1 MTSNEIEICLANHF
15 GYRQNQIVPNVSYGL
30 GLHEVDLLIVS
41 KSGYCTEIE
50 IKVSISDLKADFKK
64 EHHHKSKKIKY
75 FYYAIPEELKEKAL
89 PLIPE
94 HAGLIVVK
102 AHTLN
107 VWEASYCSIV
117 KSPIVN
123 KNART
128 LTSDELIKLG
138 HLASMRIWTL
148 KEHLKKIRKPNVR

>member
-102 AHTLN
+102 HRLFHVN
-107 VWEASYCSIV
+107 DIYCEII

>member
-1 MTSNEIEICLANHF
+1 MEIALAGFF

-30 GLHEVDLLIVS
+30 WIHECDLLIVS
-41 KSGYCTEIE
+41 QAGYCTEVE
-50 IKVSISDLKADFKK
+50 IKISISDLKADFKK
-64 EHHHKSKKIKY
+64 EHQHKSKKIKY
-75 FYYAIPEELKEKAL
+75 FYYAIPESLKEKAL
-89 PLIPE
+89 PLIPD
-94 HAGLIVVK
+94 HAGLIIVK
-102 AHTLN
+102 SHTIN
-107 VWEASYCSIV
+107 VWEPTYCSIV